1 MFNKFWKTLLKTW
14 KISFNVQKLF
24 IIFFNS
30 VNRTLNWPI
39 MHWAQTDFRLEKCS
53 QTQPRS
59 SSSSAGPLSLFSH
72 FHQPPHRCFPL
83 ITAAPESGESVS
95 SSCRSVPS
103 LAGMELGRA
112 EQPGVNQLIGHPRVL
127 CMKDSNYKWGVR
139 KFNSWM
145 WCYNF
150 CNPIF
155 MKFICT
161 LC

>member
-1 MFNKFWKTLLKTW
+1 
-14 KISFNVQKLF
+14 
-24 IIFFNS
+24 
-30 VNRTLNWPI
+30 

-59 SSSSAGPLSLFSH
+59 SSSSASPLSLFSH

-112 EQPGVNQLIGHPRVL
+112 EQADVNQLIGRWINWLGIQESYVWKTQITNGELENLTHE
-127 CMKDSNYKWGVR
+127 CGVIIFVTPSLWNLFVHYVNECWDIMIYSR
-139 KFNSWM
+139 KVF
-145 WCYNF
+145 
-150 CNPIF
+150 
-155 MKFICT
+155 
-161 LC
+161 